1 MPRWNELLRYL
12 NLPRSTFFDEGE
24 PLAVQMGAKL
34 EERTIETLRLV
45 TLGACLAAQEALSSA
60 QAHGTARLDDVALDD
75 SACVTGTS
83 RAALPALPA
92 ARESLE
98 SVALI
103 AEADASA
110 SHPMPPNAQQTGAPE
125 EPGTPARPP
134 LVVVDPNTAARG
146 FERAMQE
153 RRADR
158 VLFDVFRPT
167 ALLYE
172 AAARPRDHALVGLRD
187 SVAQSQLMKG
197 LTAVG
202 DYVRRGRY
210 RVLGD
215 LFFVP
220 PAKRGEA
227 RERSRWLRASELD
240 PPRWDERGGPFWRL
254 GRFNMWRVD
263 VLGWHERL
271 ALAALVGTTRTEA
284 VLLGPPKL
292 FPRIGFVAEVARCLG
307 RTLVGVPLD
316 TCPDRLVKEIHAMR
330 ERAMPRD
337 ASFIMSFLED
347 F

>member
-197 LTAVG
+197 
-202 DYVRRGRY
+202 
-210 RVLGD
+210 
-215 LFFVP
+215 P
-220 PAKRGEA
+220 KRGEA

>member
-12 NLPRSTFFDEGE
+12 NLPRSSFFDEGE

-34 EERTIETLRLV
+34 EERTIETLRRV

-60 QAHGTARLDDVALDD
+60 RACGTAPLEDG
-75 SACVTGTS
+75 ACVRETS
-83 RAALPALPA
+83 RGALPALPA
-92 ARESLE
+92 PRESLE

-103 AEADASA
+103 VEADAGA
-110 SHPMPPNAQQTGAPE
+110 SRPMPPNAQQTGATAE
-125 EPGTPARPP
+125 RVTPARPP
-134 LVVVDPNTAARG
+134 LVLVDPDTAARG

-158 VLFDVFRPT
+158 ALFDVFRPT

-172 AAARPRDHALVGLRD
+172 ATARPRDHALVGLRD
-187 SVAQSQLMKG
+187 SVSQSPQMKG

-220 PAKRGEA
+220 QAKRGEA
-227 RERSRWLRASELD
+227 RERSRWLRASALD

-271 ALAALVGTTRTEA
+271 ALAALVGTTCTEA

-316 TCPDRLVKEIHAMR
+316 SCPERLVEEIHDMR
-330 ERAMPRD
+330 VRAMPRD
-337 ASFIMSFLED
+337 ASFIMRFLED